1 MWQTVASS
9 GESDGNSGS
18 SSEGSGNED
27 SEGDGRR
34 VDMKEVGAMSKRK
47 KVEKEK
53 EGRSKTDEREGERA
67 TKRRKREKK
76 EKKRKHEERERKR
89 RRKEEK
95 DDRKKEKR
103 RKKDGKKEE
112 KKKKKKKKERR
123 DDKAKGAI
131 IPGAVDM
138 NQFGKHGII
147 RVSGEGREKGG
158 ERGGNG
164 RQGMNAQQV
173 YLLFVLIVSRM
184 SYLLLSYLL
193 LLNCRNR
200 TFTGRRTT
208 SKCGVRRL
216 KVFPKFPETTT
227 RPSACFATTW
237 R

>member
-1 MWQTVASS
+1 
-9 GESDGNSGS
+9 
-18 SSEGSGNED
+18 
-27 SEGDGRR
+27 
-34 VDMKEVGAMSKRK
+34 MSKRK
-47 KVEKEK
+47 KVEEEK
-53 EGRSKTDEREGERA
+53 EGRSKRDEREGERV

-76 EKKRKHEERERKR
+76 EKKRKHEERDRKR

-112 KKKKKKKKERR
+112 KKKKKKKKERK

-147 RVSGEGREKGG
+147 RVSGEGREEGG
-158 ERGGNG
+158 ERGGIG
-164 RQGMNAQQV
+164 RQGMNTQPV
-173 YLLFVLIVSRM
+173 YLLFVLIIFRM
-184 SYLLLSYLL
+184 PYLL

-208 SKCGVRRL
+208 SKCGVKRL